1 MAGAGTTRSA
11 PDAGRLRDAIET
23 MGDDIVATLQDLVRL
38 PSITGDEKEVG
49 AYVADFCRD
58 MGLPVEIVEAEPG
71 RPNVIATWDGGDGGP
86 SLLFNDHLDIV
97 PPGPLDYWTHP
108 PFAAEIDGGR
118 VYGRGTID
126 TKSGLTTLLMATK
139 AARALALPIRGK
151 LTLMFSCD
159 EEVGGA
165 LGMQHLGKL
174 GYLDAD
180 MAVVAE
186 PTTMQI
192 EIATKGRLNLEIT
205 TRGVATHGARPWL
218 GHSAIEDM
226 VDVVNGLRTLARELE
241 SRTHPLLGVA
251 TLCIGTIDGGTVPN
265 MVPNKC
271 VLGIDRRV
279 LPTEDPDVAMAEI
292 QAILDRLAKE
302 KEGFDASMRQL
313 VWWPGYV
320 IDEDEP
326 IVRIACRAFET
337 VVGRKPTVAGKDA
350 GTDASWI
357 NVLGDIPVIMF
368 SPGNGLEAMNADE
381 NVAIDDLITAT
392 KVIGQILYDVLVDG
406 AEPGGA

>member
-1 MAGAGTTRSA
+1 MLTHRIPLNLALEYLFTGEFL
-11 PDAGRLRDAIET
+11 DAQEAHRLH
-23 MGDDIVATLQDLVRL
+23 LVN
-38 PSITGDEKEVG
+38 KV
-49 AYVADFCRD
+49 
-58 MGLPVEIVEAEPG
+58 
-71 RPNVIATWDGGDGGP
+71 
-86 SLLFNDHLDIV
+86 V
-97 PPGPLDYWTHP
+97 PPEELMPTVQSYVEKIQENAPLAMRAIKQ
-108 PFAAEIDGGR
+108 AA
-118 VYGRGTID
+118 
-126 TKSGLTTLLMATK
+126 
-139 AARALALPIRGK
+139 IRG
-151 LTLMFSCD
+151 LSLRLED
-159 EEVGGA
+159 R
-165 LGMQHLGKL
+165 
-174 GYLDAD
+174 
-180 MAVVAE
+180 VA
-186 PTTMQI
+186 
-192 EIATKGRLNLEIT
+192 IA
-205 TRGVATHGARPWL
+205 
-218 GHSAIEDM
+218 S
-226 VDVVNGLRTLARELE
+226 GLRT
-241 SRTHPLLGVA
+241 
-251 TLCIGTIDGGTVPN
+251 
-265 MVPNKC
+265 
-271 VLGIDRRV
+271 RV
-279 LPTEDPDVAMAEI
+279 LQTEDADVAMAEI